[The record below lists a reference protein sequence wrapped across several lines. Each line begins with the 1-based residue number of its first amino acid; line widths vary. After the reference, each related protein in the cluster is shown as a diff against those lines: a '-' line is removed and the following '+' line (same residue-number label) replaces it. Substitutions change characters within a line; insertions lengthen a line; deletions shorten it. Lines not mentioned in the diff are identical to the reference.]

1 MHDLFI
7 FTWQFPHSGPCRTH
21 CRSIVYTPID
31 CYGDLDGMKM
41 HPFWSILLD
50 DRFDAYIF
58 LYLYT
63 PAVVENIN
71 IGQIKVQG
79 VSDKLIVLTV

>member
-1 MHDLFI
+1 
-7 FTWQFPHSGPCRTH
+7 
-21 CRSIVYTPID
+21 
-31 CYGDLDGMKM
+31 MKM